1 MIERE
6 LVVENRAGI
15 HARPATQIVKVAS
28 AYRSDIFFIKDT
40 MKVNA
45 KSVMGIITLGA
56 TYRTRITCVCDG
68 EDENELMDA
77 MQKLFKERFIADVKG
92 TD

>member
-1 MIERE
+1 
-6 LVVENRAGI
+6 
-15 HARPATQIVKVAS
+15 
-28 AYRSDIFFIKDT
+28 

-56 TYRTRITCVCDG
+56 TYRTRLTCLCDG
-68 EDENELMDA
+68 DDEAELMDA
-77 MQKLFKERFIADVKG
+77 MQRLFKERFIPDGKG